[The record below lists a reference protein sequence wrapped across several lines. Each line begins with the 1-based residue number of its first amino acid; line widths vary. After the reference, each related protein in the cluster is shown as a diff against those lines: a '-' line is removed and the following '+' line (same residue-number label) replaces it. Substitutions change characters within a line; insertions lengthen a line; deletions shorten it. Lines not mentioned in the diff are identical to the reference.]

1 MPAEGRHTHTIHA
14 LIVENYQEHV
24 HARVCSALTYS
35 VLQYPG
41 VMLGF
46 TGDGVWA
53 HLVACASSPGM
64 QQAPLWT
71 MDYATVPHT
80 IIFPAHTISK
90 AVQMFQNDLVKEWN
104 NGS

>member
-35 VLQYPG
+35 VLQCPG

-53 HLVACASSPGM
+53 HLVACASRDATSP
-64 QQAPLWT
+64 T
-71 MDYATVPHT
+71 MDHGLCYCATHT

-90 AVQMFQNDLVKEWN
+90 AVQMFQNDLVKE
-104 NGS
+104 